1 MTSLTFGLGALQGK
15 TMDFVDVSESNA
27 RWVQDFRLKAYASP
41 AKLESI
47 DGEGPRPWRVGR
59 VGFQVGLWPHSA
71 PSLCSWSSQG
81 LPPGAV
87 TVYGRPL
94 LRLGP
99 RVPSCLCGE
108 RCRHVEM
115 GRQEWSMGCG
125 SLGRGRDRD
134 KGWCLTAGARGLTGL
149 WSPQVPGTMPS

>member
-1 MTSLTFGLGALQGK
+1 MSSLTFGLGALQGK

-71 PSLCSWSSQG
+71 PSLYSWSSQG
-81 LPPGAV
+81 WLPGAV
-87 TVYGRPL
+87 TVYGRPPPASWAQSSQL
-94 LRLGP
+94 PLRGE
-99 RVPSCLCGE
+99 VAACGDGE
-108 RCRHVEM
+108 
-115 GRQEWSMGCG
+115 
-125 SLGRGRDRD
+125 
-134 KGWCLTAGARGLTGL
+134 AGMVHGL
-149 WSPQVPGTMPS
+149 WEPWPG